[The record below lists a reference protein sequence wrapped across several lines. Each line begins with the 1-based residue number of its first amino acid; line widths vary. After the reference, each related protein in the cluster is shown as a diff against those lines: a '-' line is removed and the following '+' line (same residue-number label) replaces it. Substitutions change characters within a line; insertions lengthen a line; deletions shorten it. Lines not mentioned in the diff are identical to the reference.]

1 LRTLNRYIW
10 KDSISP
16 FFLGFL
22 GFIIF
27 VSVNLLYFLSLNII
41 DYGIPPWRLFQL
53 LYFFMPELCSEAI
66 PVGVLLAI
74 FWTLSQMGT
83 KNELMAV
90 QVHGISFK
98 SVVFPF
104 FIFGLILSLFT
115 FFLNDQIIPEFNR
128 QKQKE
133 LGNFMS
139 ENIGYATISNKFL
152 PISGNKYF
160 YVKQPIDDTRLDD
173 VLVYEIG
180 SNNLKVIFSDELAL
194 DQGTDKWVM
203 VNGQVSTMDE
213 KRGMTLNVDFDE
225 TDFEELSD
233 ELTDSLRDAMSIFN
247 EVDIYGQYDSGEQ
260 SKYKY
265 SSTVQLVEM
274 LETGNNLKRALL
286 EINWRLAKSLSPLII
301 ALMGTSLCLLSNVKS
316 KSWSIILSFVFIGV
330 FKGSEIFM
338 QSVALLNI
346 SDFSN
351 SRYRIDSVLAIWAPD
366 IIFAILGL
374 ICFLI
379 LDSKLMF
386 FMKERFV
393 RK

>member
-1 LRTLNRYIW
+1 
-10 KDSISP
+10 
-16 FFLGFL
+16 
-22 GFIIF
+22 
-27 VSVNLLYFLSLNII
+27 
-41 DYGIPPWRLFQL
+41 
-53 LYFFMPELCSEAI
+53 MPELCSEAI

-83 KNELMAV
+83 KNELMAI

-104 FIFGLILSLFT
+104 FAFGLLLSVFT

-128 QKQKE
+128 QKQQE

-139 ENIGYATISNKFL
+139 ENIGYSTISNKFL

-160 YVKQPIDDTRLDD
+160 YVKEPIDDTNLDD

-180 SNNLKVIFSDELAL
+180 NGNLKVIFSDELSL
-194 DQGTDKWVM
+194 EESEERWKM
-203 VNGQVSTMDE
+203 VNGQVLTMNDQ
-213 KRGMTLNVDFDE
+213 KGMTLNVDFDE
-225 TDFEELSD
+225 TDFEELSY
-233 ELTDSLRDAMSIFN
+233 ELSDSLRDAMSIFN

-265 SSTVQLVEM
+265 STTNELIKMVE
-274 LETGNNLKRALL
+274 EPKRRKRALL

-301 ALMGTSLCLLSNVKS
+301 ALMGTSISLLSNVKS
-316 KSWSIILSFVFIGV
+316 KSWSIIISFIFIGV

-351 SRYRIDSVLAIWAPD
+351 SRYRLDSIIAIWGPN
-366 IIFAILGL
+366 IVFAILGM

-386 FMKERFV
+386 FLKERVV
-393 RK
+393 RR

>member
-1 LRTLNRYIW
+1 
-10 KDSISP
+10 
-16 FFLGFL
+16 
-22 GFIIF
+22 
-27 VSVNLLYFLSLNII
+27 
-41 DYGIPPWRLFQL
+41 
-53 LYFFMPELCSEAI
+53 MPELCSEAI
-66 PVGVLLAI
+66 PVGVLMAI

-104 FIFGLILSLFT
+104 LAFGLVLSVFT

-128 QKQKE
+128 QKQYE

-139 ENIGYATISNKFL
+139 DNIGYSVISNKFL
-152 PISGNKYF
+152 PITGNKYF

-180 SNNLKVIFSDELAL
+180 NDTLKVIFSDELVFNRSE
-194 DQGTDKWVM
+194 DKWKM
-203 VNGQVSTMDE
+203 IDGQVSNMD
-213 KRGMTLNVDFDE
+213 KQRGMTLNVDFDE

-260 SKYKY
+260 GKYKY
-265 SSTVQLVEM
+265 SPTVELLKL
-274 LETGNNLKRALL
+274 LEEPKSHKRALL
-286 EINWRLAKSLSPLII
+286 EISWRLAKSLSPLII
-301 ALMGTSLCLLSNVKS
+301 ALMGTSLCLLSNIKS

-338 QSVALLNI
+338 QSIALLNI

-351 SRYRIDSVLAIWAPD
+351 SRYKLDSVLAIWAPD
-366 IIFAILGL
+366 IVFAILGL
-374 ICFLI
+374 ICYLI

-386 FMKERFV
+386 FLKERFV
-393 RK
+393 RR

>member
-1 LRTLNRYIW
+1 M
-10 KDSISP
+10 SP

-66 PVGVLLAI
+66 PVGVLMAI

-83 KNELMAV
+83 KNELMAI

-104 FIFGLILSLFT
+104 LFFGLVLSIFT

-128 QKQKE
+128 QKQYE

-139 ENIGYATISNKFL
+139 DNIGYSTISNKFL
-152 PISGNKYF
+152 PITGNKYF

-180 SNNLKVIFSDELAL
+180 NDTLKVIFSDELAFN
-194 DQGTDKWVM
+194 QSENKWKM
-203 VNGQVSTMDE
+203 IDGQVSNMDE
-213 KRGMTLNVDFDE
+213 LRGMTLNVDFDE

-233 ELTDSLRDAMSIFN
+233 ELTDSLRNAMSIFN

-260 SKYKY
+260 GKYKY
-265 SSTVQLVEM
+265 SPTVELLKF
-274 LETGNNLKRALL
+274 LEEPKSHKRALL

-301 ALMGTSLCLLSNVKS
+301 ALMGTSLCLLSNIKS
-316 KSWSIILSFVFIGV
+316 KSWSIILSFVFIGA

-338 QSVALLNI
+338 QSIALLNI

-351 SRYRIDSVLAIWAPD
+351 SRYKLDSVLAIWAPD
-366 IIFAILGL
+366 IVFAILGL
-374 ICFLI
+374 ICYLI

-386 FMKERFV
+386 FLKERFV
-393 RK
+393 RR

>member
-1 LRTLNRYIW
+1 
-10 KDSISP
+10 
-16 FFLGFL
+16 
-22 GFIIF
+22 
-27 VSVNLLYFLSLNII
+27 
-41 DYGIPPWRLFQL
+41 
-53 LYFFMPELCSEAI
+53 MPELCSEAI